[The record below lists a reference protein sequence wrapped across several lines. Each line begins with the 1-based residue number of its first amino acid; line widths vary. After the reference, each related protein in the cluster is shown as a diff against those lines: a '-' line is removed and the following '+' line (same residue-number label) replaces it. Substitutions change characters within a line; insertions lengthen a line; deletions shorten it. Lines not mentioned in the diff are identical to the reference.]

1 VSSDLAGRTVEL
13 PLSTGLVVFPLS
25 NELLV
30 FCAGETVAVATT
42 TKTLSPTE
50 FAVMVELRLVA
61 QSSNVERLFGL
72 PGNYGSPLCPCARP
86 KQGAENVTKPPEP
99 FSSALFASLA
109 FNKVSNSAE
118 NVCRCDQTRRKR
130 QRGLHWLPFI
140 SFALYYRV
148 NLRTCNDNSDPDQ
161 KLEKSAPS
169 CRLG

>member
-42 TKTLSPTE
+42 TKTLSPTSSRR

-118 NVCRCDQTRRKR
+118 NVCRCDQPEDNGRED
-130 QRGLHWLPFI
+130 FI
-140 SFALYYRV
+140 GYR
-148 NLRTCNDNSDPDQ
+148 LSRSLSIT
-161 KLEKSAPS
+161 E
-169 CRLG
+169 